1 MTMNRTLQT
10 VVAVAA
16 IAVAS
21 SACTAAVRPMDRG
34 IAYYNNGQYLAA
46 IDQFN
51 AAVRHAP
58 SSATAYNNRAI
69 ARVRVG
75 DLNGAVAD
83 YTRAIAL
90 APYDAELYFNRGNAF
105 VASGQYTAA
114 VADFDRAVQISP
126 AYARAWF
133 NRGTAHA
140 LLGQA
145 DAALRDR
152 RHAIELE
159 TDPWAKSA
167 MVRSAGLESIYT
179 AAVVGQPTTETTMA
193 PPPPLG
199 TPTAG
204 TPLPADVSLPAR
216 VVVSDTFQ
224 PSASIVTT
232 YPPSASTVV
241 DARAL
246 ASRAI
251 SRELDGD
258 HAGALLDLRAALAME
273 TDPVRR
279 ASMANLL
286 RLLDTPR

>member
-1 MTMNRTLQT
+1 MTMNRTIQT
-10 VVAVAA
+10 VVALTA
-16 IAVAS
+16 IAIAS
-21 SACTAAVRPMDRG
+21 TACTVAVRPMDQG

-46 IDQFN
+46 IGEFDI
-51 AAVRHAP
+51 AVRQAP
-58 SSATAYNNRAI
+58 NSATAHNNRAI
-69 ARVRVG
+69 ARMRIG

-105 VASGQYTAA
+105 VASGQYAA
-114 VADFDRAVQISP
+114 AAADFNRAVEISP
-126 AYARAWF
+126 SYARAWF

-140 LLGQA
+140 LLGQRE
-145 DAALRDR
+145 AALRDR
-152 RHAIELE
+152 RHAIEIE

-179 AAVVGQPTTETTMA
+179 VAVGQPTIETTVA

-199 TPTAG
+199 TTTAG
-204 TPLPADVSLPAR
+204 TPLPTDVSLPAR
-216 VVVSDTFQ
+216 VFASDVVQ
-224 PSASIVTT
+224 PSASVVTT
-232 YPPSASTVV
+232 YPPSPATVI

-258 HAGALLDLRAALAME
+258 RAGAIADLRAALAME

-279 ASMANLL
+279 SSMTNLL
-286 RLLDTPR
+286 RLLDAPR